1 MTSDPKGESPDNP
14 DQKRPGDNVEDEKNR
29 NVWDGTI
36 RTLKLSIMKTG
47 IFGGAQVQK
56 ALQKQRDEGRGDA
69 SGDSSEE
76 LDLSASEIG
85 SDPYDSSYK
94 K

>member
-1 MTSDPKGESPDNP
+1 MTSDPKVESPDNP
-14 DQKRPGDNVEDEKNR
+14 DQKRPDDNVENEKNR

-47 IFGGAQVQK
+47 IFGGQKVQK
-56 ALQKQRDEGRGDA
+56 ALREQQDEGRGDA
-69 SGDSSEE
+69 SVDPSEE
-76 LDLSASEIG
+76 LDVSVTEVG
-85 SDPYDSSYK
+85 FDPYDSSYK